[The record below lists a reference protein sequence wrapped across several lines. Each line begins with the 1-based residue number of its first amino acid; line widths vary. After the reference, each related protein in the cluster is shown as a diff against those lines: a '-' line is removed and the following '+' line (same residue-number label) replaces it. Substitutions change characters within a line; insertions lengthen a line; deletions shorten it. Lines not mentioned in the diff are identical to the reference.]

1 MIKKNSKWI
10 FIANP
15 ISGKGKALTLAKRAV
30 EFVGNTGAIAELQIT
45 EAKGDAE
52 RFAKDAVE
60 NGAIRV
66 VACGG
71 DGTIHEVIN
80 GIMANSASERTVLGI
95 VPAGRCN
102 DLAYDLGIPKDSK
115 RMIQNLLYGVPRPID
130 LGYVGDRYYATVA
143 TLGFDSEVAQ
153 YVDEGRHPSFLKG
166 NPAYLYAAFVKLL
179 KYRSKWVSLKGD
191 FGKFEGHI
199 YLTATGNSTR
209 YGGRMKVTP
218 SALLDDGLLD
228 VCLVRPITRR
238 TFLRML
244 PKAFKGT
251 HVNHSAVT
259 MEVTKNLEIKSSETL
274 WLWADGEQIAHTP
287 ANIRVVHH
295 AIPMLVPMRE
305 VAERHT

>member
-1 MIKKNSKWI
+1 MIEKNSKWV

-15 ISGKGKALTLAKRAV
+15 ISGKGKALALAKRAI

-71 DGTIHEVIN
+71 DGTIHEVVN
-80 GIMANSASERTVLGI
+80 GIMANSASERSVLGI

-102 DLAYDLGIPKDSK
+102 DFAYDLGIPKDSEK
-115 RMIQNLLYGVPRPID
+115 MIRNLLDGVPRPID
-130 LGYVGDRYYATVA
+130 LGYVGDRYYTTVA

-153 YVDEGRHPSFLKG
+153 YVDEGHHPSFLKG

-179 KYRSKWVSLKGD
+179 KYRSKWVSIKGD

-228 VCLVRPITRR
+228 VCFVRPITRM

-244 PKAFKGT
+244 PKAFSGT
-251 HVNHSAVT
+251 HVNHPAVT
-259 MEVTKNLEIKSSETL
+259 MEVTKKLEIKSSETL

-287 ANIRVVHH
+287 TTIRVVHH
-295 AIPMLVPMRE
+295 AISMIAPC
-305 VAERHT
+305 A